1 MHTLS
6 NLFNPIIAKPKN
18 TLQYVEIPPS
28 NLLKPYI
35 RCFWGSF
42 PPLLPSG
49 KNEQRSYSTLI
60 IPDGCMDI
68 VVDINHISNKLSAAF
83 CGINDAPFH
92 TAVTTK
98 ATTTS
103 TFGIRFYFWAVPLF
117 ADTTM
122 RDALN
127 AFIDV
132 DNYFYDFRK
141 KLADILLARPS
152 ILDQIAAAEEYLLSC
167 LQTSRPMDPNILNA
181 LYYILKTK
189 GLISIPAL
197 CTKIIISQRHLER
210 LFTEFI
216 GASPKKISDIVRFQM
231 IWQDMYYSHSR
242 NFCDLAYHYQF
253 AHQSHFINSF
263 KKYAGRTPVEALQYA
278 ES

>member
-1 MHTLS
+1 M
-6 NLFNPIIAKPKN
+6 
-18 TLQYVEIPPS
+18 
-28 NLLKPYI
+28 LKPYI

-42 PPLLPSG
+42 HPLLPSG
-49 KNEQRSYSTLI
+49 KNKQRSHSTII

-68 VVDINHISNKLSAAF
+68 VVDINHISNTLSAAF

-92 TAVTTK
+92 TVVTTK
-98 ATTTS
+98 AATTS

-127 AFIDV
+127 TFIDV

-141 KLADILLARPS
+141 KLTDILLAKPS
-152 ILDQIAAAEEYLLSC
+152 IMGRIAAMENYLLSC
-167 LQTSRPMDPNILNA
+167 LQASRPMNPNILNA

-197 CTKIIISQRHLER
+197 CAKITISQRHLER

-231 IWQDMYYSHSR
+231 IWQDMYYSRNR
-242 NFCDLAYHYQF
+242 NFGDLAYHYQF
-253 AHQSHFINSF
+253 ADQSHFINNF
-263 KKYAGRTPVEALQYA
+263 KKYAGRTPLEALQYA

>member
-68 VVDINHISNKLSAAF
+68 VVDINHISNKLNAAF

-92 TAVTTK
+92 PAATNK

-197 CTKIIISQRHLER
+197 CTKITISQRHLER